1 MRSILLVNFSI
12 VLTIASILSAVAS
25 MQVLYR
31 AYSDNNFSLKVEKAN
46 STIEAFRWTIETEI
60 EEFNY
65 YTTQGHVIESDTALP
80 AIEAGLL
87 SMRFLENET
96 VYDEGDWVI
105 FFEKAKEYQKALG
118 DPDLEQEE
126 KIETLSNVKSL
137 LQEYGNMT
145 ADYVSEQRQLAE
157 DKQGMVSTIVL
168 GIFFIHI
175 VLFVISVRVDLLALL
190 REQTK

>member
-1 MRSILLVNFSI
+1 
-12 VLTIASILSAVAS
+12 
-25 MQVLYR
+25 
-31 AYSDNNFSLKVEKAN
+31 
-46 STIEAFRWTIETEI
+46 
-60 EEFNY
+60 
-65 YTTQGHVIESDTALP
+65 
-80 AIEAGLL
+80 
-87 SMRFLENET
+87 MRFLENET